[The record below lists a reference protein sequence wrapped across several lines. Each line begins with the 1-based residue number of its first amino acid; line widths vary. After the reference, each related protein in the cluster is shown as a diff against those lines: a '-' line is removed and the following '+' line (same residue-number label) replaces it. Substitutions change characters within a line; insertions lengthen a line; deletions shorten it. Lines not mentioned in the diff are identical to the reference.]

1 MATTKT
7 QLKAAILDAMDLN
20 SERELDPAE
29 ARDAFA
35 QRLADAIEAYVVTRT
50 TTVTGTSATGGAV
63 TGTGIIQ

>member
-7 QLKAAILDAMDLN
+7 QLKAAILNAMDLN
-20 SERELDPAE
+20 SDKELDPAE